1 MFPLAQPGEASK
13 ARTHAVGGGRVL
25 EAVQAVNARPA
36 VCVEAEQV
44 QNEARLDQAELLKK
58 ILDAVKEL
66 VSDANFDCTDEGIK
80 LQAMDN
86 SHVALVSL
94 NLAKSGFSR
103 YRCDRDMSL
112 GMSLAS
118 LQKIIKCAGNN
129 DTVTL
134 RADESVDVLAL
145 LFEAKKAD
153 RVGEYEMKLMDI
165 DQEHLGIPDTVYD
178 AEISLPSTEFARII
192 RDLKELGE
200 SVKIEVSKEGVR
212 FSADGDIGSASVT
225 LKPSEKKGGNDSD
238 EESEEEEE
246 EEQEEEEQEEEE
258 EAEEPEPKEEE
269 DGDVV
274 IENRDEDTKPDI
286 DGSDNEE
293 SAKKPKKG
301 SESPAKKRKTAVDD
315 SEDEEPAAKKPKKEK
330 VKAEKKKKPAAP
342 KAKKPAKETKAKKG
356 KGKKDDA
363 GEGLDVQI
371 NLQQAV
377 SLTFSIKYLS
387 NFAKSTPLSEK
398 VHLHMSNEVPL
409 LVEYPFGQGHI
420 RYYLAPKIQDE

>member
-1 MFPLAQPGEASK
+1 MF
-13 ARTHAVGGGRVL
+13 
-25 EAVQAVNARPA
+25 
-36 VCVEAEQV
+36 
-44 QNEARLDQAELLKK
+44 EARLESAELLKK

-66 VSDANFDCTDEGIK
+66 VTDANFDCTDEGIK

-94 NLAKSGFSR
+94 NLAKSGFEK

-118 LQKIIKCAGNN
+118 LQKIVKCAGNN
-129 DTVTL
+129 DQVTL

-145 LFEAKKAD
+145 LFEAKKVD

-178 AEISLPSTEFARII
+178 AEISIPSAEFARII

-212 FSADGDIGSASVT
+212 FSADGDIGTAAVT
-225 LKPSEKKGGNDSD
+225 LKPSDKPGADSD
-238 EESEEEEE
+238 DENSDDEEN
-246 EEQEEEEQEEEE
+246 EEEEQEEEE
-258 EAEEPEPKEEE
+258 EEEEEAEPKEE
-269 DGDVV
+269 DDDVV
-274 IENRDEDTKPDI
+274 NEEEDKKPEI

-293 SAKKPKKG
+293 GTPKKAKKSE
-301 SESPAKKRKTAVDD
+301 SESPVKKRKTAVADD
-315 SEDEEPAAKKPKKEK
+315 EEDEEDEEPVKKKVKTEKGAKKAVKKPK
-330 VKAEKKKKPAAP
+330 AP
-342 KAKKPAKETKAKKG
+342 KAKKAKETKS
-356 KGKKDDA
+356 KGKKKS
-363 GEGLDVQI
+363 GEDGEKMDIKI

-387 NFAKSTPLSEK
+387 NFAKSTPLSDS

-409 LVEYPFGQGHI
+409 LVEYPFPQGHI
-420 RYYLAPKIQDE
+420 RYYLAPKINDE